1 MFFRKIKKY
10 VEENFASKRELENIK
25 TIASDLNNR
34 FCSIRDENDKMKRI
48 LKNYQQGKITGF
60 SVGNKVIDSQG
71 KCFYYNA
78 KTYVYKDAEEYV
90 FSGLYLENPVFEQ
103 GERDNIVFATS
114 EKSKNKYVIDL
125 RSNRFIHTE
134 EYHKSSDT
142 ESVECDDSL
151 IDVSVKID
159 SKKLG
164 DILKDYQVRR
174 VSEL

>member
-1 MFFRKIKKY
+1 MFFRSIKKY

-60 SVGNKVIDSQG
+60 SVGNKIIDSHG
-71 KCFYYNA
+71 KVFYYDA
-78 KTYVYKDAEEYV
+78 KTYIYKDAEEYV
-90 FSGLYLENPVFEQ
+90 FRGLYLENPVFEQ

-114 EKSKNKYVIDL
+114 EKSKDKFIIDL
-125 RSNRFIHTE
+125 MSNRFIQTE

-142 ESVECDDSL
+142 ESVECDDNL
-151 IDVSVKID
+151 IDISVKID

-164 DILKDYQVRR
+164 DILKDYQVGR